1 MSSKPDLIQSFPENL
16 PRLSKKILKENNLQS
31 PEQLIAFARTHFLAE
46 MTYASGKVIGK
57 LTLQNLKALVPEMI
71 NPIEQFY
78 ANFSTKAVTVLKREQ
93 ITSLVELEKALS
105 GSKKIKNAR
114 GAGEKIIAELEG
126 FLLKESVI

>member
-1 MSSKPDLIQSFPENL
+1 MSPKPDLIQSFPENL

-31 PEQLIAFARTHFLAE
+31 PEQLIAFARSHFLDE

-78 ANFSTKAVTVLKREQ
+78 ANFTTKAVTVLKREKV
-93 ITSLVELEKALS
+93 TSEYELKKVLA

-114 GAGEKIIAELEG
+114 GVGEKITAELERY
-126 FLLKESVI
+126 LLKNQ

>member
-1 MSSKPDLIQSFPENL
+1 MSPKPDLIQSFPENL

-31 PEQLIAFARTHFLAE
+31 PEQLIAFARSHFLDE

-78 ANFSTKAVTVLKREQ
+78 ANFSTKAVTVLKREKV
-93 ITSLVELEKALS
+93 TSENELKKVLA
-105 GSKKIKNAR
+105 GSKKIMNAR
-114 GAGEKIIAELEG
+114 GVGEKITAELEG
-126 FLLKESVI
+126 YLLKNQ

>member
-1 MSSKPDLIQSFPENL
+1 MSPKPDLIQSFPENL

-31 PEQLIAFARTHFLAE
+31 PEQLIAFARSHFLDE

-78 ANFSTKAVTVLKREQ
+78 ANFTTKAVTVLKREKV
-93 ITSLVELEKALS
+93 TSENELKKVLA

-114 GAGEKIIAELEG
+114 SVGEKITAELEG
-126 FLLKESVI
+126 YLLKNQ

>member
-1 MSSKPDLIQSFPENL
+1 M
-16 PRLSKKILKENNLQS
+16 
-31 PEQLIAFARTHFLAE
+31 
-46 MTYASGKVIGK
+46 
-57 LTLQNLKALVPEMI
+57 KALVLEMI

-93 ITSLVELEKALS
+93 ITSLAELEKALS

>member
-1 MSSKPDLIQSFPENL
+1 MSPMPDLIQSFPENL

-31 PEQLIAFARTHFLAE
+31 PEQLIAFARTHFLDD
-46 MTYASGKVIGK
+46 MTFASGKKIGK
-57 LTLQNLKALVPEMI
+57 LTLQNLKSLLPEMI

-78 ANFSTKAVTVLKREQ
+78 ANFSTKAVTVLKREKV
-93 ITSLVELEKALS
+93 TSETELKKVLA

-126 FLLKESVI
+126 YLLKNQ